1 MVKVG
6 LDLDFFY
13 NGKSRKSL
21 RAAGAI
27 FLDLIRS
34 HFRTVR
40 LDRVKRTNLTLPT
53 AALSAESH
61 RPFSALPA
69 LLKPNAEHAQEKQE
83 KRRSVELVQR
93 SSGHMYWLQLLHM
106 LRGAQC

>member
-40 LDRVKRTNLTLPT
+40 LDRVKRTNLTLPRT
-53 AALSAESH
+53 V
-61 RPFSALPA
+61 R
-69 LLKPNAEHAQEKQE
+69 
-83 KRRSVELVQR
+83 
-93 SSGHMYWLQLLHM
+93 
-106 LRGAQC
+106 

>member
-21 RAAGAI
+21 RAI

-40 LDRVKRTNLTLPT
+40 LDRVKRTNLTLP
-53 AALSAESH
+53 
-61 RPFSALPA
+61 
-69 LLKPNAEHAQEKQE
+69 
-83 KRRSVELVQR
+83 RSRTVR
-93 SSGHMYWLQLLHM
+93 
-106 LRGAQC
+106 